1 MFFDVFHQETKYEQ
15 GYNEGY
21 HRTDQQAGKL
31 HSRECKSELQYLQE
45 AGSKHNGNRQKEG
58 KFRCHRSRYAN
69 HNSTQDRSSGA
80 GCSGQRRSHQLAE
93 TDDQCISVGQL

>member
-1 MFFDVFHQETKYEQ
+1 MLFDISHQETKYEQ

-21 HRTDQQAGKL
+21 HCTDQQAGKL
-31 HSRECKSELQYLQE
+31 HSRECKSELQYLQKTR
-45 AGSKHNGNRQKEG
+45 SKHNGNRQKEG
-58 KFRCHRSRYAN
+58 KFRCHRSRYTN

-80 GCSGQRRSHQLAE
+80 GCSGQCRSHQLAE